1 MKLYKYMSPELAE
14 KFIKRPLLRITP
26 AFCLNDPFEVSIP
39 QVVLN
44 DMKNE
49 IIYGRE
55 SKFENDL
62 NRYMLSHGIISLS
75 ATNDNLLMWSHY
87 AKNHEGFVVE
97 ILIDQ
102 NDEFSIFNTM
112 HVPKSSD
119 ASLCKVSYEEN
130 RLLPYQFD
138 VNSFNEARNYYYA
151 TKFLDWE
158 YEREY
163 RFIYP
168 CISATVLILD
178 TKNLKYN
185 SVVEKLK
192 LNPPEV
198 SAGRYREVNIKMLEI
213 GWADAGNN
221 GNHQF
226 YNALIDVW
234 LDSKE
239 NGAIFLVELSSKAIG
254 KVFVGARANVNE
266 FERWF
271 KCEDTLSD
279 VNYYCY
285 ITESYVN
292 VMEAK
297 LDLDNF
303 SVEFSPFNVA
313 DSVC

>member
-1 MKLYKYMSPELAE
+1 M
-14 KFIKRPLLRITP
+14 
-26 AFCLNDPFEVSIP
+26 
-39 QVVLN
+39 
-44 DMKNE
+44 
-49 IIYGRE
+49 
-55 SKFENDL
+55 
-62 NRYMLSHGIISLS
+62 
-75 ATNDNLLMWSHY
+75 
-87 AKNHEGFVVE
+87 
-97 ILIDQ
+97 
-102 NDEFSIFNTM
+102 
-112 HVPKSSD
+112 
-119 ASLCKVSYEEN
+119 
-130 RLLPYQFD
+130 
-138 VNSFNEARNYYYA
+138 
-151 TKFLDWE
+151 
-158 YEREY
+158 
-163 RFIYP
+163 
-168 CISATVLILD
+168 
-178 TKNLKYN
+178 
-185 SVVEKLK
+185 
-192 LNPPEV
+192 

-221 GNHQF
+221 GNYQF

-303 SVEFSPFNVA
+303 SVEFSPFNVG
-313 DSVC
+313 DSVLTRQSR